1 VAHKGNIEPTKPEI
15 SSQKASKFHYDRG
28 SDPLDVPPKTETRPK
43 NFADKSIEFVL
54 EIIREN
60 PEQTIPPN

>member
-15 SSQKASKFHYDRG
+15 SSQKASKFHYVRG
-28 SDPLDVPPKTETRPK
+28 SDPLDVPPKPETRPK

-54 EIIREN
+54 EIIR
-60 PEQTIPPN
+60 